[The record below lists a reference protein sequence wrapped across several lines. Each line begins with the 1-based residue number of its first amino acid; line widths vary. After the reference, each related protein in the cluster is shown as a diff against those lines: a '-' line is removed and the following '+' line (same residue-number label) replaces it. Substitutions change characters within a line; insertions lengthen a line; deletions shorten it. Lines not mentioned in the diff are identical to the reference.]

1 MVISTVIRPRV
12 YPSGAEDAIAC
23 WPTTPEPPVRFTTLT
38 GCLSSFSSR
47 LPMMRA
53 VASVPP
59 PAPQGTMSWIG
70 RCGYWAKA
78 DDAANRNAASSSFR
92 MTPPPFRLALANRQH
107 QRLEHVARR
116 AVLHERGH
124 PEVLRVGAAQ
134 ERQGAL
140 LLEFQAFAETDR
152 ADPFAHHEIVLE
164 ALAAVLAGG
173 DLARE
178 LVLVG
183 GQVYRGIFFLAR
195 IDQHRG
201 ELGVDGPPGHRA
213 DGARDPR
220 ARGTGIDARHALRQ
234 LATRPAAEVLPLQQH
249 LRGVDARRALH
260 LREPARPRGKF
271 PFREGVFPADVV
283 PVVDVKR
290 KRHHLTG
297 PESLGEERR
306 EPMIRRRAG
315 IAALRRIQLDQRRGM
330 RPAVGRARRIG
341 GARGEGKGKGE
352 RGRHRCKGVFRF
364 HAFFR
369 RREGFLPY
377 RGAWYTQ
384 RGRGSFAAAALGL

>member
-1 MVISTVIRPRV
+1 MAS
-12 YPSGAEDAIAC
+12 
-23 WPTTPEPPVRFTTLT
+23 WPTTPEPPVRLTTLI
-38 GCLSSFSSR
+38 GCLRSFSMSAAVI
-47 LPMMRA
+47 RA

-107 QRLEHVARR
+107 QRLEHVVRR

-140 LLEFQAFAETDR
+140 LLEFQAAAEVDR
-152 ADPFAHHEIVLE
+152 ADPFAHYEIVLE

-183 GQVYRGIFFLAR
+183 GQVYRGILFLAR

-201 ELGVDGPPGHRA
+201 ELGVDGLRRHRA
-213 DGARDPR
+213 DGERDPR
-220 ARGTGIDARHALRQ
+220 ARRTGIDAHHLLGE
-234 LATRPAAEVLPLQQH
+234 LAARPAAEVLPLQQH
-249 LRGVDARRALH
+249 LRGVDGRRALH
-260 LREPARPRGKF
+260 LPEPVLPRGKF
-271 PFREGVFPADVV
+271 PLRERVFPADVV

-290 KRHHLTG
+290 KRHHLIG
-297 PESLGEERR
+297 PEPSGEERR
-306 EPMIRRRAG
+306 EPMVRRRAG

-341 GARGEGKGKGE
+341 GVRGEGKGE

-364 HAFFR
+364 HACFR

-384 RGRGSFAAAALGL
+384 SGRGSFAAPALGL